1 MRAALSRVAAAFAS
15 GRRILS
21 RTELEFFVRQLSS
34 LLVAGIPLDQALS
47 AMATQARAPVAA
59 VIESLRVGLR
69 EGLSLRQA
77 MAQFPADFDET
88 LRSLVGVGE
97 SSGSL
102 ASVLDRLAQSM
113 ADANRLRI
121 GLLSALAYPLIVC
134 LVALVV
140 VVALMSYVVPQI
152 VSVLVSQK
160 QSLPFLTRA
169 LIAVSEFLQLYGFSL
184 LVGFLLA
191 LFSFVLSYRIWP
203 SFRMQIDSG
212 LLRLPFFGQLIVMSE
227 SARLASML
235 STSLSGG
242 VSLVR
247 ALNASA
253 SVVSNRLLRSRL
265 TLATGWVREGA
276 ELGRALGQSGGFP
289 PLLVQLI
296 STGERGGALASML
309 SLAADQM
316 GQLIRQKTLLFTTL
330 LEPALILLMGGLVL
344 LIVLAVMMPL
354 IEMNTLLM

>member
-191 LFSFVLSYRIWP
+191 LFSFVLSYMALIPNADRQWPAEASIFRAVNCYERI
-203 SFRMQIDSG
+203 SQACQHVKH
-212 LLRLPFFGQLIVMSE
+212 FFVWGC
-227 SARLASML
+227 
-235 STSLSGG
+235 LSGACFKCLCQRG
-242 VSLVR
+242 V
-247 ALNASA
+247 
-253 SVVSNRLLRSRL
+253 
-265 TLATGWVREGA
+265 
-276 ELGRALGQSGGFP
+276 
-289 PLLVQLI
+289 
-296 STGERGGALASML
+296 
-309 SLAADQM
+309 
-316 GQLIRQKTLLFTTL
+316 
-330 LEPALILLMGGLVL
+330 
-344 LIVLAVMMPL
+344 
-354 IEMNTLLM
+354 